1 MNSRNIENK
10 AGAVDGGV
18 INPVKKDNVGL
29 QGVSGAAFGASSPPP
44 QRSTEHFKLAS
55 QNHHQKPTRDLAYDP
70 SAAFTPLSV
79 KDNRRELKIKA
90 EGNDDQNPHRTW
102 KKDLEV
108 EAKRKMNT
116 SVCWK
121 PPPKNWVKLN
131 IEGCSSG
138 VQGSAGAGG
147 IIRDESGKW
156 LLGYSKNLGT
166 SNRLASELWALYHG
180 LDLVLER
187 GFRKVLVESVSHEAM
202 KCLQQPTAYLDA
214 NRDLIQSCRD
224 LLHL

>member
-1 MNSRNIENK
+1 M
-10 AGAVDGGV
+10 
-18 INPVKKDNVGL
+18 
-29 QGVSGAAFGASSPPP
+29 Q
-44 QRSTEHFKLAS
+44 
-55 QNHHQKPTRDLAYDP
+55 QKPTRDLAYDP

-224 LLHL
+224 LLHRNWDCKFQHINQEANLCANWLATHCDLQPLGSLSIFNTPPYPLAPIFQKDSTGIV